1 MNLKPAIAP
10 AFLKIGFFGDT
21 GTGKTFTA
29 AKVLSQFI
37 AQYAKDS
44 QLAMFDTE
52 PSAGYIGPMVKK
64 ITGKELLAFNSRSFS
79 DLMDFTDECIKMKY
93 VGLVDSVTHPW
104 RSLCS
109 DFLEAKKSRVKNAGG
124 REETTRLSLKDWG
137 PIKEIWNTFSEKYVF
152 SPIHFCI
159 AGREGDVW
167 EQVTDDEGKQE
178 SVKTG
183 VKMKTEGEFGYEPS
197 LLVRMTLA
205 DTRGDAVKNG
215 HFAFVVKDRFDFL
228 TGAIS
233 GDKPD
238 LDFFKPHIEA
248 LSIGGTPLEKSE
260 GKKVFHAGTGPNW
273 ETLKAQRAAIL
284 EEIKDDILLAYPS
297 TSAEEKKAKVEV
309 LRGAFGTSAWTELE
323 EDEKKHPYESLKAGR
338 EKLQIIIKERQNGKN
353 SK

>member
-1 MNLKPAIAP
+1 MNLKPAIP
-10 AFLKIGFFGDT
+10 PSFLKIGFFGDT

-37 AQYAKDS
+37 SEYAKDS

-52 PSAGYIGPMVKK
+52 PSAGFIAPMVKK

-79 DLMDFTDECIKMKY
+79 DLMDFTDECIKNKF

-109 DFLEAKKSRVKNAGG
+109 DFLEAKKSRVKSAGG

-137 PIKEIWNTFSEKYVF
+137 PIKEIWNTFSEKYVY

-197 LLVRMTLA
+197 LLVRMQLA
-205 DTRGDAVKNG
+205 DTRGDVVKNG

-228 TGAIS
+228 TGQFS
-233 GDKPD
+233 TDKPD
-238 LDFFKPHIEA
+238 LDFFRPHINA
-248 LSIGGTPLEKSE
+248 LNLGGQHQQKSE
-260 GKKVFHAGTGPNW
+260 GKKVFDAGTGPNW

-284 EEIKDDILLAYPS
+284 ENIKDDILLVYPS
-297 TSAEEKKAKVEV
+297 TSAEEKKSKVEV
-309 LRGAFGTSAWTELE
+309 LRASFGTSAWTELE
-323 EDEKKHPYESLKAGR
+323 EDERKFPFDLLKSGR
-338 EKLQIIIKERQNGKN
+338 EKLQTILKEKQNVKN